1 MLQKALAKL
10 LSSLQA
16 GRRDQGGVLLCRGG
30 LPRTGAGNEMRQRH
44 AVRVPPVVF
53 SLQ

>member
-1 MLQKALAKL
+1 MAEL

-16 GRRDQGGVLLCRGG
+16 GQRDQGGVLLRRGG
-30 LPRTGAGNEMRQRH
+30 LPRTGAGKEMRQRH
-44 AVRVPPVVF
+44 AVQVPPVVF